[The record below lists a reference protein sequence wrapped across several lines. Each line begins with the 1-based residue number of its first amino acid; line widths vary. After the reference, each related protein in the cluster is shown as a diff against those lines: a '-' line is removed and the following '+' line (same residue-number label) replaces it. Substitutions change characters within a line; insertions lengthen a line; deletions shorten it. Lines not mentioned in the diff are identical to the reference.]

1 MSSLP
6 SEIIAVVDDEQI
18 VLRAIERLLRSADL
32 TARTFTSGAGFLA
45 ALPELN
51 PACVV
56 LDLHMPDVSG
66 FAILESLRR
75 TVPVVVIT
83 GHDSPEAQ
91 QRALAGGAV
100 AYFRKPVGE
109 QVLLGAIRA
118 AISATS
124 PAKECSEFSTQNPT
138 QLSTTLKP

>member
-1 MSSLP
+1 MSSVP
-6 SEIIAVVDDEQI
+6 AEIIAVVDDEEI
-18 VLRAIERLLRSADL
+18 VLRAIDRLLRSADL
-32 TARTFTSGAGFLA
+32 TARTFNSGIEFLA
-45 ALPELN
+45 ALPDLN

-56 LDLHMPDVSG
+56 LDLHMPEVSG
-66 FAILESLRR
+66 FTVLESLRR

-91 QRALAGGAV
+91 QRALASGAV

-118 AISATS
+118 AISAAG
-124 PAKECSEFSTQNPT
+124 PANERPEFSALNPT
-138 QLSTTLKP
+138 QLPQ